1 MAVIHDCRCS
11 KVSKTRKK
19 TKKTLIDEM
28 WNGRFVL
35 HGVPAKF
42 QRACSL
48 KLCRNA
54 VHGGLRRGGGGA
66 HISLILPYVTSLGS
80 GVPTSVIRLIW
91 DEWCG
96 PTRAFL
102 LHLPNL
108 FYRLAACPL
117 IAVAAKSCL
126 VILSLFWS
134 IDDSTMAHNLR
145 HRPSIELALEMCVE
159 PISRPT
165 EFYLICL
172 VVII

>member
-1 MAVIHDCRCS
+1 MRCGTEDLS
-11 KVSKTRKK
+11 CTAFLQNLREHA
-19 TKKTLIDEM
+19 L
-28 WNGRFVL
+28 WNFAGTPCTEDW
-35 HGVPAKF
+35 G
-42 QRACSL
+42 
-48 KLCRNA
+48 
-54 VHGGLRRGGGGA
+54 GGGGA

-126 VILSLFWS
+126 VILSLLWS

-145 HRPSIELALEMCVE
+145 HRPSIELTLDMCVE
-159 PISRPT
+159 PISGPT

-172 VVII
+172 VDII